1 MNSQIFY
8 SETPEVFFDRLQNLI
23 SKVVKS
29 ELSQIQPK
37 EPKNEEFIKIKE
49 VCQILK
55 VTKPTVHKQ
64 AALGYY
70 KKHYAGRNI
79 LFERN
84 EIIEFVRSD
93 KISGKNKNR

>member
-8 SETPEVFFDRLQNLI
+8 SETPEVFFDKLRSLL
-23 SKVVKS
+23 SKLLKE
-29 ELSQIQPK
+29 ELTLNQRK
-37 EPKNEEFIKIKE
+37 ESTPDDFIKITE
-49 VCQILK
+49 VCRILK

-64 AALGYY
+64 ASLGYY

-84 EIIEFVRSD
+84 EIIEFVRND
-93 KISGKNKNR
+93 KISDKNKDR